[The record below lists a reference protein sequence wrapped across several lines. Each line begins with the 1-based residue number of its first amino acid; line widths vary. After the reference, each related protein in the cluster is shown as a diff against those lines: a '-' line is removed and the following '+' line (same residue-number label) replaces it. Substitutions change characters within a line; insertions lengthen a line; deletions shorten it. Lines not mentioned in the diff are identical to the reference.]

1 MSHPQMTAMIA
12 TQHCRDMQRLSAQGR
27 RAVQAHGHGVRVR
40 TTPSAARRSVWSGL
54 AAALGKP
61 APATASTGRGTA
73 ARKRELKP
81 A

>member
-12 TQHCRDMQRLSAQGR
+12 TQHCRDMQRLSEQGR
-27 RAVQAHGHGVRVR
+27 RAMQANGHGVRVR
-40 TTPSAARRSVWSGL
+40 TTPAAGRRSVWSGV
-54 AAALGKP
+54 AAAFGK
-61 APATASTGRGTA
+61 PATASAGRGTA